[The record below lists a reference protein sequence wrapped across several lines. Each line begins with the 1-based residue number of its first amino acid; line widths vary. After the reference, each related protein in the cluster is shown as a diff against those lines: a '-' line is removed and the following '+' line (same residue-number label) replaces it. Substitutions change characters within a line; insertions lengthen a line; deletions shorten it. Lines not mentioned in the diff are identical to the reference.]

1 MFNVLVNT
9 VSIAQLFQERLDAFI
24 AHANKVSEEYWTRNN
39 YTHAKPPIRKAEFA
53 SDKWVKVY
61 SYDRN
66 NDGTARKSSIYAF
79 IARIDFQTKTLGYIK
94 AGDIHKPASY
104 QAPAKHARG
113 NIFQNDFNGCVGDV
127 GIAYLR

>member
-1 MFNVLVNT
+1 MNIVVNT
-9 VSIAQLFQERLDAFI
+9 FSPAKLFQERLDAFI
-24 AHANKVSEEYWTRNN
+24 EHANKQSEEYWTRQG
-39 YTHAKPPIRKAEFA
+39 YTFGLYPLRKPEFA

-61 SYDRN
+61 SYDRQ
-66 NDGTARKSSIYAF
+66 NDGTETKQSIYAF
-79 IARIDFQTKTLGYIK
+79 IARCDGHTKTLGYIS

-113 NIFQNDFNGCVGDV
+113 NIFQENFNNCIGPI